1 MNELQIQK
9 MIAAQ
14 RACFASGETL
24 APKNRIASLKK
35 LRQVLEAHEEEIYQA
50 LEADL
55 HKSRTETYMCEL
67 GLVYSELSYM
77 VKHLRSFAK
86 DRRVPTPL
94 AQFAARSYVKTSP
107 RGVTLIM
114 SPWNYPLLL
123 TLDPLIDAIAA
134 GNTAILKPSAYAPAT
149 GKVLE
154 TIIGEAFHPGLAAVV
169 TGGREENQQLLQQEF
184 DYIFFTG
191 SSSVGRE
198 VLKAAAPHLTP
209 VSLELGGKSPCIVD
223 ETADLKLAARRIVFG
238 KFLNCGQ
245 TCVAPDYLVCH
256 KSVCQ
261 PLLEALK
268 QEIQRQF
275 GPDPL
280 KNPDYGRIINEKH
293 FSRLSGLEAGSPVFF
308 GGRKE
313 PSTLR
318 MEPTLLFPCTW
329 EEPVMGEEIFGPL
342 LPVLTYESLDDLLEI
357 INSRPHPLALY
368 FFSKD
373 QAAIRKVTEVCPFG
387 GGCINDTIIHLATTH
402 MGFGGVGSSGMGAYH
417 GKVGFDAFSH
427 KKSIVDKK
435 TWMDLPM
442 RYQPYTPLSD
452 KLIRLFLK

>member
-24 APKNRIASLKK
+24 APKNRIAALKK